1 MINMVINYAEV
12 GRRMAKR
19 RKELSLKQREVCEM
33 VDANYK
39 YVSNLETGRS
49 VPSLEM
55 IMKLCEA
62 LDTTPNYL
70 LLGTEIGSDRSADR
84 QLLEKISRLSPEGK
98 RLINGIIDL
107 IEDYS

>member
-1 MINMVINYAEV
+1 MVINYTEV

-55 IMKLCEA
+55 VMKLCKA

-70 LLGTEIGSDRSADR
+70 LLGTDSEADQSSDR
-84 QLLEKISRLSPEGK
+84 QMLEKIRRLSPEGK
-98 RLINGIIDL
+98 RLISGIIDL

>member
-1 MINMVINYAEV
+1 MVINYAEV

-19 RKELSLKQREVCEM
+19 RKELSLQQREVCEM

-39 YVSNLETGRS
+39 YISNLETGRS

-62 LDTTPNYL
+62 LDTTPDYL
-70 LLGTEIGSDRSADR
+70 LLGTGSDPDNITDR
-84 QLLEKISRLSPEGK
+84 QLIEKISRLSPKEK
-98 RLINGIIDL
+98 NLISGIIDL

>member
-1 MINMVINYAEV
+1 MVINYAEV

-39 YVSNLETGRS
+39 YISNLETGRS

-55 IMKLCEA
+55 VMKLCEA
-62 LDTTPNYL
+62 LNTTPDYL
-70 LLGTEIGSDRSADR
+70 LLGTDIGSVMAEDR
-84 QLLEKISRLSPEGK
+84 QLLEKICRLSPK
-98 RLINGIIDL
+98 NKKLISGIIDL
-107 IEDYS
+107 IEE

>member
-1 MINMVINYAEV
+1 MVIDYAEV

-39 YVSNLETGRS
+39 YISNLETGRS

-55 IMKLCEA
+55 VMKLCKA
-62 LDTTPNYL
+62 LDTTPDYL
-70 LLGTEIGSDRSADR
+70 LLGTDTGQDRDTDR
-84 QLLEKISRLSPEGK
+84 QLFEKISRLSPKEK
-98 RLINGIIDL
+98 RLIGGIIDL
-107 IEDYS
+107 LGEN

>member
-1 MINMVINYAEV
+1 MINMVINYTEV

-39 YVSNLETGRS
+39 YISNLETGRS

-62 LDTTPNYL
+62 LDTTPDYL
-70 LLGTEIGSDRSADR
+70 LLGTDSDSDRVADR
-84 QLLEKISRLSPEGK
+84 QLFEKISRLSPK
-98 RLINGIIDL
+98 DKHLISGIIDL

>member
-33 VDANYK
+33 VDVNYK
-39 YVSNLETGRS
+39 YISNLETGRS
-49 VPSLEM
+49 IPSLEM

-62 LDTTPNYL
+62 LDTTPDHL
-70 LLGTEIGSDRSADR
+70 LLGTESGSDKSADR
-84 QLLEKISRLSPEGK
+84 QLLEKISRLSPKEK
-98 RLINGIIDL
+98 NLISGIIDL
-107 IEDYS
+107 IEDHS